1 MRNRARLCALLLA
14 GTLVTCVLAPGLGLG
29 GPLRAV
35 TSVSVAE
42 AAVGRGDG
50 GAGGGGGTAAQ
61 VSDRTAD
68 YITGAIIPVFFV
80 VVGGALA
87 AFLLQRNAGAAVG
100 ALVFSFVVGAFF
112 MAPDEVESFFRAT
125 YQAIF

>member
-1 MRNRARLCALLLA
+1 MRNRAALCVLLLA
-14 GTLVTCVLAPGLGLG
+14 GTLVTCVLAPGIGLG
-29 GPLRAV
+29 GQLHAL

-50 GAGGGGGTAAQ
+50 GGGGGGTASQ
-61 VSDRTAD
+61 VSNRTAD
-68 YITGAIIPVFFV
+68 LIIGGIIPVFFV
-80 VVGGALA
+80 FVGCALA
-87 AFLLQRNAGAAVG
+87 VFMVQRNAGAAVG

-112 MAPDEVESFFRAT
+112 MAPDQVESFFRSS